1 MLSAFCSPLVSNKI
15 ACVIVT
21 YFNMIFPMS
30 TWNSESRVF
39 AKLSFYCWKR
49 AMSIW
54 LGNIWK
60 QITIFTLWQFLA
72 KKTRT
77 IWVTEK
83 KNTKEF
89 MENQNQIIW
98 AIQWN
103 QINYNKYLYLT
114 NSSLFQILST
124 SRMKQTFHCQLNRF
138 FTYTNLTRLGYDAVS
153 LKKIILTYITYTE
166 DKSLQYVWYTVN
178 F

>member
-1 MLSAFCSPLVSNKI
+1 MSLESLLNCLSTAGSELWVSDWETSENKSPSSHSGSSWQKKQEL
-15 ACVIVT
+15 
-21 YFNMIFPMS
+21 
-30 TWNSESRVF
+30 SELLR
-39 AKLSFYCWKR
+39 
-49 AMSIW
+49 
-54 LGNIWK
+54 
-60 QITIFTLWQFLA
+60 
-72 KKTRT
+72 
-77 IWVTEK
+77 K

-138 FTYTNLTRLGYDAVS
+138 FTYINLTRLGYDAVS
-153 LKKIILTYITYTE
+153 LKKIILTYITYIE